1 MKIRILAISVV
12 ALLVASC
19 IVQQP
24 AKGPV
29 EDYNYAI
36 SGEVKALSTSG
47 GVDVIVDSTLDPG
60 RVRVRTNTDVIE
72 CVEIYTENSTL
83 HIKQTTCK
91 LRPKILEVYVPAYD
105 YESVAASGGS
115 DITWRGCNVPMLT
128 VAASG
133 GADVDIEANSDSITL
148 STSGGADVE
157 IWGISRQF
165 DVSASGGSDVSAKRL
180 IAEHVTVSASGGA
193 DVEVYASKS
202 ITMLAS
208 GGADVSYS
216 GNPAV
221 KDINVSGG
229 ADVERDDD

>member
-36 SGEVKALSTSG
+36 SGEVKALSTGG

-72 CVEIYTENSTL
+72 SVEIYTENSTL

-105 YESVAASGGS
+105 YRVAPTSHGVAVMCQCLRLRHRVVLMWTLRRIATASHS
-115 DITWRGCNVPMLT
+115 RH
-128 VAASG
+128 
-133 GADVDIEANSDSITL
+133 GAVRSQL
-148 STSGGADVE
+148 
-157 IWGISRQF
+157 
-165 DVSASGGSDVSAKRL
+165 
-180 IAEHVTVSASGGA
+180 
-193 DVEVYASKS
+193 
-202 ITMLAS
+202 LA
-208 GGADVSYS
+208 
-216 GNPAV
+216 
-221 KDINVSGG
+221 
-229 ADVERDDD
+229 